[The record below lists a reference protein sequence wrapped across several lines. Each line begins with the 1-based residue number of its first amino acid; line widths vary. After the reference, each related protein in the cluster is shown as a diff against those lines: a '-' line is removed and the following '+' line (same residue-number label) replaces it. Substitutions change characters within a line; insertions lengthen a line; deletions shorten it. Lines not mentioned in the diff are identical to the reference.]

1 MTEREPADIGG
12 RYRLTAPQ
20 AAPPPLAPL
29 AAVDAKTGGACE
41 AWLVPPGHGGL
52 DQAGQR
58 QAAAGFTGLRHPS
71 LQCLNGVFPGPGGQG
86 SCWVYEAPPGKSFEA
101 LAGEGRPFTE
111 AQAADMAASLAG
123 ALKKMHGV
131 YPRACHGA
139 VSPRNIYLAGDG
151 RAVLGGIKP
160 FLTAGEGNPFAAP
173 PGEEGTPG
181 ADIYSLGA
189 SLVFLLT
196 GKEPGPGEAG
206 PASGDLAKGLP
217 FSPGFARVI
226 KKTTAAAPLERYQ
239 SAAELE
245 ADLAA
250 LLTGRKTSIFKPLLR
265 AAALITLLAAAALLA
280 LAFFFGN
287 GAEAVLKAGSVGLE
301 AAGGLA
307 FSRDG
312 GRLALAGD
320 RDLYIWDTKSWEL
333 EKNGAVQDP
342 MKFTRS
348 VGFLPDGG
356 VLVGYISGTGITPS
370 GEDISGLRL
379 FSSSPGNRARL
390 LEIPLG
396 KNLDSAAVSPDG
408 TLIAAA
414 VNEYNELEQRYMGG
428 EITVFDTAG
437 KAVYKPALAGGPV
450 HSLVFT
456 PDGSGLVY
464 KTYFWDEAGKAYNHG
479 CIALRDLA
487 SDSEKILLREKPGP
501 RSGLFSYGPAGL
513 LATPEGREEV
523 LNITDASGRRL
534 ATLNQEAFKEE
545 YRYIFLAE
553 GAFSADGK
561 LFAAH
566 FTSRNTVHLRLFET
580 AGWKHVKTFRLGALS
595 GGSVAG
601 IAFSPDGKRLA
612 AAQGAYVSRVYI
624 FNLEEG
630 KP

>member
-1 MTEREPADIGG
+1 MTEQEPAEIGG
-12 RYRLTAPQ
+12 RYRLTAAQ
-20 AAPPPLAPL
+20 AAPPPLQPL
-29 AAVDAKTGGACE
+29 EAVDARAGRPCE
-41 AWLVPPGHGGL
+41 AWLVPKGL
-52 DQAGQR
+52 PDLDYGALGR
-58 QAAAGFTGLRHPS
+58 AAAVFTGAGHPS
-71 LQCLNGVFPGPGGQG
+71 LQDLLGIFAGPGGDY
-86 SCWVYEAPPGKSFEA
+86 WLYEVPPGPSFEA

-111 AQAADMAASLAG
+111 AQAVDMAASLAG
-123 ALKKMHGV
+123 SLKKIHGLH
-131 YPRACHGA
+131 PRACHGG

-160 FLTAGEGNPFAAP
+160 FFPAEEGNPFAAP
-173 PGEEGTPG
+173 PGEAGTQG
-181 ADIYSLGA
+181 ADINSLGA
-189 SLVFLLT
+189 SLIFLLT
-196 GKEPGPGEAG
+196 GKKPGPVEAG
-206 PASGDLAKGLP
+206 PASVDLAKGLP

-226 KKTTAAAPLERYQ
+226 KKMTAAAPERYQ

-250 LLTGRKTSIFKPLLR
+250 LLTGRKASRLKPLLL
-265 AAALITLLAAAALLA
+265 AAALCVLLAAAALFA
-280 LAFFFGN
+280 LAYFFGN

-320 RDLYIWDTKSWEL
+320 RDLYIWDTKNWEP
-333 EKNGAVQDP
+333 EKNGAFTES

-356 VLVGYISGTGITPS
+356 VLAGYISGTGVS
-370 GEDISGLRL
+370 GPEEGISELRL
-379 FSSSPGNRARL
+379 FSSTPGERSL
-390 LEIPLG
+390 LLKIPLW

-414 VNEYNELEQRYMGG
+414 ANEYNKLEQRYMGG

-437 KAVYKPALAGGPV
+437 RVVYKPALSGGPV

-456 PDGSGLVY
+456 PDGTGLVY
-464 KTYFWDEAGKAYNHG
+464 KTYFWDQAGKAHNLG
-479 CIALRDLA
+479 AIVLRDLA
-487 SDSEKILLREKPGP
+487 SDSERILLREKTGP

-534 ATLNQEAFKEE
+534 ATLNQEAFQEE
-545 YRYIFLAE
+545 YRYLFLAE

-580 AGWKHVKTFRLGALS
+580 AGWKLVKTFRLGSLDRGA
-595 GGSVAG
+595 VAG
-601 IAFSPDGKRLA
+601 IAFSPDGKNLA
-612 AAQGAYVSRVYI
+612 AAQGNAFASRIYI
-624 FNLEEG
+624 FGIEG
-630 KP
+630 AGK